1 MVNVINQHSEQQDRM
16 KTSMQSSAK
25 KVLKKYKLSMIQK
38 QKKQFSLL
46 RSALPCTELS
56 SDLQTVLQAIRHI
69 RHLQGSLQG

>member
-1 MVNVINQHSEQQDRM
+1 MVNVINAHSEEQEIV
-16 KTSMQSSAK
+16 KSSMQSTAK
-25 KVLKKYKLSMIQK
+25 KVLKKYKLTMVQK